1 MYTPAITPHCSFVL
15 KPLAAAVLVVCASG
29 VHAAPSFNGSPGGNV
44 TVETSGSTTTV
55 TQSVTASNRALANW
69 DDFSIAGNESVVFE
83 QPNSNSVILNRVLG
97 SNPSEIFGRL
107 SANGRVFLINP
118 NGIVFGANSEVN
130 VSGLVASTLTLKP
143 GSQNNSDLIEFELT
157 DSGGTITSN
166 GTINAKDIAFLS
178 TDIENNGILNASGA
192 GAAVHLIA
200 ASEVTANTSGNDLVL
215 NVLAGHENAVIN
227 QLGGVFAQGG
237 KIVLIAQSQTG
248 GQASVINTANIARA
262 SQIVIEGDVVRLTG
276 DINLS
281 DVESRLQ
288 VTAQTIQQDDLL
300 RAGGAVAL
308 QADTVNLDDAGND
321 FTGTVSLDVNN
332 QATLQDVNALVV
344 QGNFGAA
351 TFSAVDLSMGSLNA
365 DSLAVNAQTVTQ
377 TGALEVGGTT
387 QLNAEAVTLTNAS
400 NRFQGTVNATVG
412 NQLSLRTDQDLAVSG
427 NVGNA
432 TLQAEN
438 IALNGL
444 QATGDV
450 VLSASGS
457 ITQGGDVSNALAI
470 GGATQIE
477 NASVVRLDNS
487 LNDFEGAVSLNGTGT
502 VALADQNNLVVQG
515 TAGDLT
521 LRAST
526 GPAGQVTLGQL
537 NAESLNVSAN
547 RIGQSGAV
555 AVENSAT
562 LTAGQLE
569 LLNAGNDFQG
579 QVNLSVSGQTSLL
592 DSNQVQVAGTVNS
605 AEIQASEVT
614 INGLTAAGNL
624 TLQGGS
630 INQSGALSVAGSTT
644 LVGGE
649 VNLDN
654 SGNNFN
660 GVVNVNSTGTARI
673 DVAGDLELLGSAQS
687 LTAFSTATLRVSS
700 LDSGN
705 IELTANQIEL
715 QNFAARGDLK
725 LNGGSVSQQGALT
738 VEGNTRLGA
747 RTVNLQNSGN
757 DFKGVVDL
765 DSAGNVSLRDANG
778 LRLQGRASS
787 VNAQAAGSIDQ
798 SAALNIA
805 DASEFAATTIALN
818 SAGNTFGGDVALNAT
833 DAANLSAQGNL
844 TVGGQAKS
852 LTASASETLRFAATQ
867 TETLV
872 ASGRQVN
879 QAGILRVSS
888 STTVSGGSVNLNN
901 AENDFGGSLA
911 LNVSGNVTVRDAN
924 DLLLTGRAET
934 VNVQVGNTLTLGG
947 VQVES
952 GNFSADTIALN
963 RLNVQDSARLQASVI
978 TQTEAAEASGR
989 LNLVANT
996 VSLTDTGNDFS
1007 GELRVNS
1014 ATAHI
1019 VDSNDLT
1026 MTFAGDNL
1034 TAQAANLNVN
1044 EMRATGDVLVTA
1056 DNATIV
1062 SSGDL
1067 SLQGQ
1072 VGTLN
1077 VQARNLSQRDALRV
1091 RGAARL
1097 SAENVA
1103 LRHQANDFQGEVV
1116 LNVAGNAVLNDQD
1129 SLEISGRVQGAAQF
1143 SAESLGQSNAL
1154 VTESDLLLQASQI
1167 NLSNE
1172 ANSLGGASGN
1182 PSSGLSGHAVQ
1193 LEGVTQAVLTSQGNL
1208 KIQGAVDSLT
1218 IAAQTVELGPLG
1230 SLQDL
1235 NVVANG
1241 VRQSAALRVEGQSD
1255 FTANQ
1260 IELRNTSNDFVGLVN
1275 IQARDADLS
1284 RVALADSNSLVVQGK
1299 NMQFAAQVQG
1309 DLNLQAD
1316 NLLLSNTVVQ
1326 GSTTVNVEGEL
1337 TQNQSIA
1344 VNNATLTADKITLN
1358 HSDNRFDGLTQV
1370 QSDKLIELG
1379 SASDLNL
1386 DAMGST
1392 GVLALNVQG
1401 GAAVTGGNVMF
1412 ANSVFNKDLNVT
1424 ANDVSQTGRLM
1435 VQGDAQVNA
1444 TGGSVNLQNVNNQF
1458 AQTVSVNADRTNV
1471 SAQGDLRIK
1480 DLVTRGGA
1488 ITADGRLILQ
1498 GQIEQTGGTLSFTA
1512 NGIPRPLSSAEIAL
1526 MLPPELDVFSA
1537 KEAVDPLTGLGR
1549 ITLASAAIQQ
1559 VSGQIVT
1566 SVDSTTQFK
1575 ATQNGSVVLAPVN
1588 QGSVNQLNGQFEALA
1603 GQNHG
1608 QAFVYQQEQGAS
1620 LFAVNNDVQLR
1631 VAGKGVE
1638 SDVVAIRS
1646 RGLATVGGESQ
1657 LRARMPYNDSGAGTS
1672 RSYAGLTL
1680 SIPLSNPQQGSTSI
1694 ASFGESSGVGQQAA
1708 SVGAIRVEVGELNQ
1722 VGLGGFVTILPFE
1735 GSNLLPGQVVYLAGP
1750 ERRGTYAFFYDG
1762 ARNLN
1767 RIPVVYNGALL
1778 LSPQENAAL
1787 TTAQGAVVLAR
1798 QEQTRSVVRTENVAG
1813 KIINGVVAEVGPGRP
1828 ATEGEGGAGKPDS
1841 CDAAGDGLTCK
1852 L

>member
-1 MYTPAITPHCSFVL
+1 MYTQAIMPHRSFAL
-15 KPLAAAVLVVCASG
+15 KPLAAAVLMVCTSG
-29 VHAAPSFNGSPGGNV
+29 LHAAPSFNGSPGNNV
-44 TVETSGSTTTV
+44 TVETNGSTTTV
-55 TQSVTASNRALANW
+55 TQSATPSNRALANW
-69 DDFSIAGNESVVFE
+69 NDFSVSANEAVVFE
-83 QPNSNSVILNRVLG
+83 QPNANSVILNRVLG
-97 SNPSEIFGRL
+97 NNASEIFGRL

-130 VSGLVASTLTLKP
+130 VGGLVASTLTLKP
-143 GSQNNSDLIEFELT
+143 GTQNGNGPIEFELT
-157 DSGGTITSN
+157 DTGGKITSN
-166 GTINAKDIAFLS
+166 GTINAKDIAFIS
-178 TDIENNGILNASGA
+178 TGIQNNGILNASGA
-192 GAAVHLIA
+192 GAAVQMIA
-200 ASEVTANTSGNDLVL
+200 ASEVTVNTAGTDLVL
-215 NVLAGHENAVIN
+215 NVIAGHDNAVIN
-227 QLGGVFAQGG
+227 QLGEVLAQGG
-237 KIVLIAQSQTG
+237 KIVLLARSQAG
-248 GQASVINTANIARA
+248 GQASVINTANISRA
-262 SQIVIEGDVVRLTG
+262 SQIEIQGDVVRLTG
-276 DINLS
+276 DINLLDTAS
-281 DVESRLQ
+281 SLN
-288 VTAQTIQQDDLL
+288 VTAREIEQTSVL
-300 RAGGAVAL
+300 RVGGAAQL
-308 QADTVNLDDAGND
+308 EADTVALDQSEND
-321 FTGTVSLDVNN
+321 FTGTVSLDVSN
-332 QATLQDVNALVV
+332 QATLRDVNVLVV
-344 QGNFGAA
+344 QGNSGAA

-377 TGALEVGGTT
+377 TGVLRVGGTT
-387 QLNAEAVTLTNAS
+387 QLSADAVTLTNAS
-400 NRFQGTVNATVG
+400 NRFQGTVNANVG

-444 QATGDV
+444 QVTGDI

-457 ITQGGDVSNALAI
+457 ITQGAGDSNALTI
-470 GGATQIE
+470 GGTTQID
-477 NASVVRLDNS
+477 NALVVRLDNS

-526 GPAGQVTLGQL
+526 GPTGQVTLGQL
-537 NAESLNVSAN
+537 HAESLNVSAN

-562 LTAGQLE
+562 LAAGQIE

-592 DSNQVQVAGTVNS
+592 DSNQLQVAGTVNS

-687 LTAFSTATLRVSS
+687 LTAFSTGTLRVSS

-715 QNFAARGDLK
+715 QNFVARGDLK

-738 VEGNTRLGA
+738 VEGVTRLGA

-757 DFKGVVDL
+757 DFKGLVDL
-765 DSAGNVSLRDANG
+765 NSAGDVSLRDADT

-787 VNAQAAGSIDQ
+787 VKAQAAGSIGQ
-798 SAALNIA
+798 SAALSIA
-805 DASEFAATTIALN
+805 EASEFAATTIALN
-818 SAGNTFGGDVALNAT
+818 SAGNTFGGDVALIAT

-852 LTASASETLRFAATQ
+852 LTASARETLRFAATQ

-879 QAGILRVSS
+879 QAGALRVSS
-888 STTVSGGSVNLNN
+888 STAVSGGSVNLNN
-901 AENDFGGSLA
+901 AENDFGSSLA
-911 LNVSGNVTVRDAN
+911 LNVSGHAIVRDAN
-924 DLLLTGRAET
+924 DLLLTGQAGT
-934 VNVQVGNTLTLGG
+934 ADIQAGNTLTLGG

-952 GNFSADTIALN
+952 GNFSADTIHLN

-978 TQTEAAEASGR
+978 TQTQAAETSGR
-989 LNLVANT
+989 LNLVADT

-1034 TAQAANLNVN
+1034 TAQAENLNVN
-1044 EMRATGDVLVTA
+1044 ELRATGDVAIAA
-1056 DNATIV
+1056 DNANLV
-1062 SSGDL
+1062 STGDL

-1072 VGTLN
+1072 VRTLN
-1077 VQARNLSQRDALRV
+1077 VQARNLSQMDALRV

-1097 SAENVA
+1097 SADNVA
-1103 LRHQANDFQGEVV
+1103 LRHQANDFQGEVA
-1116 LNVAGNAVLNDQD
+1116 LNVSGNAVVNDQNTLD
-1129 SLEISGRVQGAAQF
+1129 ISGRVQGTAQFAAQ
-1143 SAESLGQSNAL
+1143 SLVQSNAL
-1154 VTESDLLLQASQI
+1154 ITESDLLLQASQI
-1167 NLSNE
+1167 KLDNS
-1172 ANSLGGASGN
+1172 ANSLGGASTN
-1182 PSSGLSGHAVQ
+1182 PSNGTPGNSVQ
-1193 LEGVTQAVLTSQGNL
+1193 LEGATQAVLTSQGNL
-1208 KIQGAVDSLT
+1208 KTQGEVDSLT
-1218 IAAQTVELGPLG
+1218 LAAQTVELGPLG

-1235 NVVANG
+1235 KVVANE
-1241 VRQSAALRVEGQSD
+1241 VRQSAALRVEGQSN
-1255 FTANQ
+1255 FTANN
-1260 IELRNTSNDFVGLVN
+1260 IELHNTSNDFVGLVN

-1284 RVALADSNSLVVQGK
+1284 RVALADSNSLVVQGQ

-1326 GSTTVNVEGEL
+1326 GSTTVNVKGEL

-1358 HSDNRFDGLTQV
+1358 RSDNRFDGLTQI
-1370 QSDKLIELG
+1370 QSGKLIELG

-1386 DAMGST
+1386 ETFDST
-1392 GVLALNVQG
+1392 GALALNVQG
-1401 GAAVTGGNVMF
+1401 RAVVSGGNVVF

-1424 ANDVSQTGRLM
+1424 ANAVSQSARLM
-1435 VQGDAQVNA
+1435 VQGDAQFNA
-1444 TGGSVNLQNVNNQF
+1444 AGGSVNLQNASNVF
-1458 AQTVSVNADRTNV
+1458 AQTVSVNAEQTNV
-1471 SAQGDLRIK
+1471 SAQGDLRIR
-1480 DLVTRGGA
+1480 DLMTRGGA
-1488 ITADGRLILQ
+1488 IVAEGRLILQ
-1498 GQIEQTGGTLSFTA
+1498 GRIEQTGGTLSFTA
-1512 NGIPRPLSSAEIAL
+1512 QGIPRPLSSAEIAM

-1549 ITLASAAIQQ
+1549 ITLAGAVIHQE
-1559 VSGQIVT
+1559 SGQIVT
-1566 SVDSTTQFK
+1566 SADSRTQFK
-1575 ATQNGSVVLAPVN
+1575 SMRNGSVVLALVN
-1588 QGSVNQLNGQFEALA
+1588 QGSTNQINGQFEALA
-1603 GQNHG
+1603 GQNYG
-1608 QAFVYQQEQGAS
+1608 QAFAYQQEQGAS

-1631 VAGKGVE
+1631 VAGNGVE

-1646 RGLATVGGESQ
+1646 RGLATVGDESQ
-1657 LRARMPYNDSGAGTS
+1657 LRARMPYNDAAAGTS

-1680 SIPLSNPQQGSTSI
+1680 SIPLSNTQQGSTSV

-1708 SVGAIRVEVGELNQ
+1708 SAGAIRVEVGELNR
-1722 VGLGGFVTILPFE
+1722 VGLGGFVTVLPFE

-1767 RIPVVYNGALL
+1767 RIPVVYNGSLL

-1813 KIINGVVAEVGPGRP
+1813 KIINGVVTEVGPGRP
-1828 ATEGEGGAGKPDS
+1828 ATEGEGGPGKPDS
-1841 CDAAGDGLTCK
+1841 CEAAGDGLSCNP
-1852 L
+1852 